1 MSATTTEGTGHGSV
15 ADIKSKIYNGTVKSE
30 NIDPST
36 VIASDVADG
45 AVTTGK
51 IADVAV
57 TTGKIADG
65 AVTTGKIADVAVT
78 TGKIADVAVTTGK
91 IADVAVT
98 TGKIADGAV
107 TTGKV
112 ADGSVTV
119 AKMGVFK
126 SSEQT
131 GTGSEQSISHGLGVA
146 PGLVIVYPTD
156 TSVATAGVY
165 VVAEGTH
172 TTSVVKVTV
181 TTGKKYRVVAFV

>member
-1 MSATTTEGTGHGSV
+1 MSATTTEGTGNGSA

-36 VIASDVADG
+36 IITSDVADG
-45 AVTTGK
+45 AVTTAK
-51 IADVAV
+51 IAS
-57 TTGKIADG
+57 G
-65 AVTTGKIADVAVT
+65 A
-78 TGKIADVAVTTGK
+78 
-91 IADVAVT
+91 
-98 TGKIADGAV
+98 
-107 TTGKV
+107 
-112 ADGSVTV
+112 VTV

-156 TSVATAGVY
+156 TSVATAGAY

-181 TTGKKYRVVAFV
+181 TTGKKYIVVAFV